1 MAFEG
6 HYYIMILI
14 LHFISLEIVY
24 FSINEEMSLF
34 IGRDLKFLIIE
45 GTYVVLVLLKQFPA
59 K

>member
-6 HYYIMILI
+6 HYYITIPI

-34 IGRDLKFLIIE
+34 IGQDLKPLIIE
-45 GTYVVLVLLKQFPA
+45 GTSVILHY
-59 K
+59 